1 MRQSWCSY
9 IAVLLFSLL
18 LSGCLKQE
26 NVFYIK
32 SSPKEISIGKDGGVE
47 TVQVEGN
54 TGWKVIIPEP
64 WCVANLHESNL
75 SFKPVSLVLSVKKNT
90 KQKERQQKITL
101 QSKAFPAVHT
111 VITVVQEAGD
121 GSEDPEEPDPT
132 GDLVVTFPSSD
143 IWCKEGTFDLSV
155 WSLTNWSFVESDQ
168 TWCRLVTEQSDGGPG
183 SYVLSFFAEASKLSQ
198 PRTALLTFK
207 TAADS
212 IVQVP
217 ITQRAVGLSIPED
230 LVAFRDDTNAGLD
243 LSPWMDVDSIVHLR
257 ADIDMSAVEN
267 WIPIGVMNKDSV
279 HGIKGVFD
287 GNGYRISHLTITHS
301 DLPSVGL
308 FGHIQDAEVRNVV
321 LDETCLISVAADGN
335 QDVSVGGICG
345 TLEGG
350 VLSGCSFE
358 GTVKVNGTGT
368 KTYAGGIAGT
378 LLVYDFVDGI
388 ILRSISSSVKHCSNA
403 GRVIGM
409 QVAGGIVGRLY
420 GKLNKGNVVSYSEN
434 RAEGRVVAEN
444 LAGGISGLL
453 MFHSKI
459 EDCTNNG
466 VVEATVGHAGGI
478 CAELSNSSSVS
489 RCKNTSQASVQ
500 GNLYV
505 GGICGSSMTESS
517 ITECTNSAAVRG
529 VKSVGGISGV
539 QMDRSTI
546 NSCTNTGDITF
557 FTEKEEYNESV
568 AGIVGISF
576 NSTIS
581 SCENEG
587 PVTGVSTAG
596 GIVGYFSSSI
606 YASCNVDNCSNTAL
620 VQGGHQTGGIVGM
633 LLGLRSSLIQL
644 TNRGGVTSHQKDASV
659 GGIAGVVQGSTV
671 EVMEC
676 ENKQEA
682 FVHAL
687 KGNAGGIA
695 GNAPERG
702 VQFSYCE
709 NHADVRAGKWAAG
722 IVAITKDKINRCT
735 NTGNI
740 SVATD
745 EEESGLDEYLLLAAG
760 IVAKSANTVENCT
773 NEGNITG
780 FNAAGIVTHYVALG
794 SLYGVKK
801 CNNEGSV
808 FGNNTAGGIV
818 AYADAGVL
826 LEQVENNASVTGAHR
841 VGGIAGVVKNA
852 ELKYCTNTGP
862 VQGTA
867 QELKETY
874 FAIGG
879 ICAANNGGNLT
890 RCINA
895 GPVTRLS
902 QSGQYKFVG
911 GVVGT
916 TQGNIYNRGVLKDC
930 SNTAA
935 VTGVQDYTKSC
946 YTGGF
951 CGFFASGPKPEECYN
966 TGTVN
971 GEEPTEENEYG
982 GHA

>member
-1 MRQSWCSY
+1 M
-9 IAVLLFSLL
+9 AVLLFPLL

-32 SSPKEISIGKDGGVE
+32 SSPKQIYIGKDGGVE

-54 TGWKVIIPEP
+54 TSWKVIIPES
-64 WCVANLHESNL
+64 WCVTNLHESGL
-75 SFKPVSLVLSVKKNT
+75 SFTPVSLVISVKKNT

-101 QSKAFPAVHT
+101 QSKAFPAVQT

-121 GSEDPEEPDPT
+121 GSEDPEEPEPT
-132 GDLVVTFPSSD
+132 GDLVVTSPSSG

-155 WSLTNWSFVESDQ
+155 WALTNWSFVESDQ
-168 TWCRLVTEQSDGGPG
+168 TWCRLVTEQREGGPG

-212 IVQVP
+212 IVRVP
-217 ITQRAVGLSIPED
+217 ITQRAVGLSVPED
-230 LVAFRDDTNAGLD
+230 LVAFRDDANAGLD
-243 LSPWMDVDSIVHLR
+243 LSPWMDADSTVHLR

-267 WIPIGVMNKDSV
+267 WIPIGVVNEDSV
-279 HGIKGVFD
+279 YGLKGVFD
-287 GNGYRISHLTITHS
+287 GNGHRISHLTITHS
-301 DLPSVGL
+301 DLPSVGF
-308 FGHIQDAEVRNVV
+308 FGHIQNAEVRNVV

-350 VLSGCSFE
+350 TLSGCTFE
-358 GTVKVNGTGT
+358 GTVKVNETGT
-368 KTYAGGIAGT
+368 QTQTYAGGIVGT
-378 LLVYDFVDGI
+378 LLVYDFVDGV
-388 ILRSISSSVKHCSNA
+388 ILRNIPSYVKHCSNA
-403 GRVIGM
+403 GRVNGL
-409 QVAGGIVGRLY
+409 QVAGGIAGRLY
-420 GKLNKGNVVSYSEN
+420 GKLSKGHVVSHSEN
-434 RAEGRVVAEN
+434 KAEGRVVAKN

-453 MFHSKI
+453 MFNSKI
-459 EDCTNNG
+459 EDCANNG
-466 VVEATVGHAGGI
+466 TVEATLGHAGGI
-478 CAELSNSSSVS
+478 CAELSNSSSVF
-489 RCKNTSQASVQ
+489 RCENTPQASVQ

-505 GGICGSSMTESS
+505 GGICGSSMIESS
-517 ITECTNSAAVRG
+517 ITECTNNAAVRG

-546 NSCTNTGDITF
+546 NSCNNTGEISF
-557 FTEKEEYNESV
+557 LTEKEEQNESV
-568 AGIVGISF
+568 AGIVGISL

-581 SCENEG
+581 SCENVG
-587 PVTGVSTAG
+587 PVTGVLTVG
-596 GIVGYFSSSI
+596 GIVGYFSSGL
-606 YASCNVDNCSNTAL
+606 YASCNLDNCSNTAL

-644 TNRGGVTSHQKDASV
+644 TNSGEVTSQQKDASV

-671 EVMEC
+671 EIMEC
-676 ENKQEA
+676 ENKKEA

-695 GNAPERG
+695 GSAPDKG

-722 IVAITKDKINRCT
+722 IVAFAKDKINRCT
-735 NTGNI
+735 NTGDI
-740 SVATD
+740 SAVSD
-745 EEESGLDEYLLLAAG
+745 EGESGLNEYIFLAAG
-760 IVAKSANTVENCT
+760 IAAKSENTIENST
-773 NEGNITG
+773 NKGNITG
-780 FNAAGIVTHYVALG
+780 FNAAGIVAHYVAVG
-794 SLYGVKK
+794 SLYGVKN
-801 CNNEGSV
+801 CDNEGSV

-826 LEQVENNASVTGAHR
+826 LERVENKALVTGSHR
-841 VGGIAGVVKNA
+841 VGGVAGVVQNA
-852 ELKYCTNTGP
+852 ELKNCTNTGP

-867 QELKETY
+867 KELKETY

-890 RCINA
+890 QCTNA

-902 QSGQYKFVG
+902 RSGQYKFVG
-911 GVVGT
+911 GVLGT
-916 TQGNIYNRGVLKDC
+916 TQGIGYNRGVLKDC
-930 SNTAA
+930 SNTGA
-935 VTGVQDYTKSC
+935 VTGVQDYIKSC

-971 GEEPTEENEYG
+971 GAEPTEENEYG